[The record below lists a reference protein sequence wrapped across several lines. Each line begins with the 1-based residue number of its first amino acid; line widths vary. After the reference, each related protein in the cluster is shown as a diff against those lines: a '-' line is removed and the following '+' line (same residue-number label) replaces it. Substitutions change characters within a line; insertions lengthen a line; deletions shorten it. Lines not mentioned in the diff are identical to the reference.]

1 MNLLIQKYKEEFFC
15 ESYVGT
21 DVKSEVNLLASKW
34 RDGFKFELNSV
45 GKKRFPLNENL
56 SWNKLNPD
64 INSTERFLKMICGI
78 NNIEEYPT
86 IVSIAVTACIIP
98 VSNTEWLRGGCT
110 LNELKQIKKLHQK
123 VMPLMH

>member
-1 MNLLIQKYKEEFFC
+1 
-15 ESYVGT
+15 
-21 DVKSEVNLLASKW
+21 
-34 RDGFKFELNSV
+34 
-45 GKKRFPLNENL
+45 
-56 SWNKLNPD
+56 
-64 INSTERFLKMICGI
+64 MICGI